1 MAADL
6 TSSWSHGKP
15 GDNPGSEPPQFVSS
29 QGTDLGEKDCNH
41 VNFRAFTC
49 LDEAD
54 PIRDLKRLC
63 ELCRLWLRP
72 DLHTKEQLLGKLV
85 LEQFMIS
92 MPLDLQVLVK
102 EGGVE
107 NCKDLKEML
116 RNIRRPKTWGQKL
129 LPETI
134 SPNGEPESL
143 RPGQN
148 LENNLMED
156 TKGSTVCD
164 AQEPQLLKGPADSV
178 GANDGKDR
186 EEGTSIKNVGA
197 DTPPTLVLE
206 REVSTPGGNRED
218 SQKNLRCSKRRKP
231 DNSSSSQVGPHEG
244 ATHLD
249 KREFLAQIGLYP
261 VDLLR
266 TMGQVDHDSTSA
278 MGPTDHAVGQDQEP
292 TGHSPYQC
300 RFCKK
305 RFHYKSQ
312 LDIHQRTH
320 TGERPFKCSSCGK
333 GFLQPSDVRVHQRI
347 HTGEKPFKCELCH
360 KEFTHESSL
369 YGHKRIHTNERPFLC
384 TECGKHFN
392 HKGNLSIHRRI
403 HTGEK
408 LFKCELCHREFT
420 QESTLYGHKWVHTN
434 ERPFHCTECGKRFK
448 HKGNLNVHQRI
459 HAGTKPYTCPQ
470 CGHSFRQ
477 LGTFKCHKKM
487 HLQVTYQ

>member
-116 RNIRRPKTWGQKL
+116 RNIRRPKTWSIVCLQGQEFLLQNPNVMAESEFSNMDDMSVLSREPHSCVSEIHLENRQKVSQEHQNFPGIDETSRRHQGQKL

-278 MGPTDHAVGQDQEP
+278 MGPTDHAVGQDQ
-292 TGHSPYQC
+292 
-300 RFCKK
+300 
-305 RFHYKSQ
+305 
-312 LDIHQRTH
+312 
-320 TGERPFKCSSCGK
+320 
-333 GFLQPSDVRVHQRI
+333 
-347 HTGEKPFKCELCH
+347 CH

-420 QESTLYGHKWVHTN
+420 QESTLYGHKW
-434 ERPFHCTECGKRFK
+434 
-448 HKGNLNVHQRI
+448 
-459 HAGTKPYTCPQ
+459 TCPQ

-487 HLQVTYQ
+487 HLQKEPWWCSPCSRLFIVHLKSKHQCKHHRNTQA